1 MKPPM
6 FGTLVGLILGLVWVL
21 AGFWSMILVAVI
33 GGIGALIGKYAK
45 FDRKQISTQINRFL
59 SDQ

>member
-6 FGTLVGLILGLVWVL
+6 FGALVGLILGFAWVL
-21 AGFWSMILVAVI
+21 DGFWSMILVAI
-33 GGIGALIGKYAK
+33 IAGIGALIGKYVK
-45 FDRKQISTQINRFL
+45 IDRKQISTQINRFL